1 MARPKVNTEY
11 LKIRITPKQLE
22 KLRKMAEIKGLSMSE
37 MIRTLVDAA

>member
-11 LKIRITPKQLE
+11 LKIRITPNQLE
-22 KLRKMAEIKGLSMSE
+22 KLRKLAEAKGLSMSE